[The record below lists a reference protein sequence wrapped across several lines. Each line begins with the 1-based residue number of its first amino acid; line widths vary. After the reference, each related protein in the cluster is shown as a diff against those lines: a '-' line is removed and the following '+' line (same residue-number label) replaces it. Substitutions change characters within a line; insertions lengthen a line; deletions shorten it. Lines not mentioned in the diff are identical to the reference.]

1 MESNKLTSDEQVHEA
16 EIAALLSDLNR
27 KRLKSFALV
36 LGVVAGL
43 PAGFY
48 GARLI
53 YQWLAPVS

>member
-1 MESNKLTSDEQVHEA
+1 MESNKFTSDVQVDEA
-16 EIAALLSDLNR
+16 EIEALLSELNR
-27 KRLKSFALV
+27 KRFKSFALV

-53 YQWLAPVS
+53 YQWLVPVS